1 MDEPDWTRRDGEV
14 LIWQMPGEETVL
26 PKKKPVLK
34 TGVSIVIIL
43 AALLTGSTF
52 GVLMM
57 SAVPEQKPAK
67 QAQAMSTTSGQQVPT
82 KTSSEEKEAAPVTK
96 TIPLFVIQG
105 GLFSTE
111 AAAKA
116 AASASTE
123 QAAVIPSQNEYSMIY
138 GVFFTKEEADKAE
151 QQMEAGG
158 TAAYVK
164 ETKATL
170 SNEEEEAL
178 KQAADAQR
186 LKKAATLL
194 SL

>member
-34 TGVSIVIIL
+34 TGVGIMIIL
-43 AALLTGSTF
+43 AALLTGGAF
-52 GVLMM
+52 GILMM

-67 QAQAMSTTSGQQVPT
+67 QAQAMSATSQQQVPA
-82 KTSSEEKEAAPVTK
+82 KAGSEEKGEVPVTK

-111 AAAKA
+111 AAAEA
-116 AASASTE
+116 AASAATE
-123 QAAVIPSQNEYSMIY
+123 QAAVIPSQKEYSMIY
-138 GVFFTKEEADKAE
+138 GVFFTKEEADEAE
-151 QQMEAGG
+151 QQMEADG

-164 ETKATL
+164 EMKAAL

-178 KQAADAQR
+178 KKATGSQR
-186 LKKAATLL
+186 LKKAATIL
-194 SL
+194 SP

>member
-34 TGVSIVIIL
+34 TGVGIMIIL
-43 AALLTGSTF
+43 AALLTGGAF
-52 GVLMM
+52 GILMM
-57 SAVPEQKPAK
+57 SAVPEKPAK
-67 QAQAMSTTSGQQVPT
+67 QAQAMSATPQQQVPA
-82 KTSSEEKEAAPVTK
+82 KAGSEEKEAVPVTK
-96 TIPLFVIQG
+96 TISLFVIQG

-111 AAAKA
+111 AAAEA

-138 GVFFTKEEADKAE
+138 GVFFTKEEADEAE

-164 ETKATL
+164 ETKATV

-178 KQAADAQR
+178 KQETGSQR
-186 LKKAATLL
+186 LKKAATIL
-194 SL
+194 SP